1 MDKLINH
8 KTDPVLR
15 LMNEELD
22 EIIDQFI
29 WEGSVDS

>member
-1 MDKLINH
+1 MDKLIDH

-15 LMNEELD
+15 LTNEELD
-22 EIIDQFI
+22 EIIDQCI